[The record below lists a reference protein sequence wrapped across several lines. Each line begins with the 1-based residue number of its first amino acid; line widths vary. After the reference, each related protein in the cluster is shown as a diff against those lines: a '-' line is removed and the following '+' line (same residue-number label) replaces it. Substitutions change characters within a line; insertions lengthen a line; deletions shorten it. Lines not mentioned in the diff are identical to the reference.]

1 MYCFGVANV
10 EKNNRV
16 VIWDVSNCKRG
27 GASSY
32 CVIYD
37 RSEEDK
43 QLIKRMMDS
52 MPEVAKQLDAEIVRI
67 QENAPG
73 SALHE
78 IGGLRMGD
86 DPNTSITDQ
95 YGRFWRY
102 RNLYAADSSTWRNQ
116 GAANPYLTITA
127 CALRMAR
134 KLVAE
139 KRASLS
145 VSS

>member
-1 MYCFGVANV
+1 
-10 EKNNRV
+10 
-16 VIWDVSNCKRG
+16 
-27 GASSY
+27 
-32 CVIYD
+32 
-37 RSEEDK
+37 
-43 QLIKRMMDS
+43 MMDS
-52 MPEVAKQLDAEIVRI
+52 MPEVAKQLDAEVVRI
-67 QENAPG
+67 QENPPG
-73 SALHE
+73 AALHE

-102 RNLYAADSSTWRNQ
+102 RNLYSADSSTWRNQ